1 MMDVKQIN
9 MKSFLAIS
17 FMVLLAAACKSKKET
32 PLPIQGTWQLLTATI
47 VDNNDTVVTDYTK
60 GRKFIKII
68 NESHFAFLHH
78 DLTKGIDSPAVFSA
92 GGGSYTLKDSTYTEQ
107 LEFCSDRAWERNNF
121 SFIVTIHND
130 TLVQKGIEKV
140 EGTAIN
146 HLNMETYVR
155 MKTTDK

>member
-1 MMDVKQIN
+1 
-9 MKSFLAIS
+9 MKMILAIAL
-17 FMVLLAAACKSKKET
+17 FVCLAAACKSKKET
-32 PLPIQGTWQLLTATI
+32 LLPIQGTWRLLTAT
-47 VDNNDTVVTDYTK
+47 VVENNNTIVTDYTK

-68 NESHFAFLHH
+68 NDSHFSFLHH

-92 GGGSYTLKDSTYTEQ
+92 GGGSYTLKDSTYTEH

-146 HLNMETYVR
+146 RLNMETYVR
-155 MKTTDK
+155 ENTASR